1 MCLIQIG
8 SGSASLD
15 TQIEDGFSNFIVKKK
30 IKKKIYIIEANS
42 IHIDNLKKF
51 YSKYK
56 NIKIFNLAISSD
68 NTFLKKMVFFY
79 CLKDAPNYQIFS
91 N

>member
-15 TQIEDGFSNFIVKKK
+15 THIEDGFSNFIIKKK

-42 IHIDNLKKF
+42 IHIDNL
-51 YSKYK
+51 YTY
-56 NIKIFNLAISSD
+56 NL
-68 NTFLKKMVFFY
+68 TL
-79 CLKDAPNYQIFS
+79 
-91 N
+91 